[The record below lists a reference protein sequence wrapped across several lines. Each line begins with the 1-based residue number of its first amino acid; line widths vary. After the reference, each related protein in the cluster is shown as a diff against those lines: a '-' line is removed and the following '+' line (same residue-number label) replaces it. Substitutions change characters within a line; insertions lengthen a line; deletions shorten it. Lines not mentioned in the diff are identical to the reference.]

1 MTKENNP
8 FWSAGGLTHVREIQR
23 ELKQRLQPL
32 QDQLKAE
39 KDPAGRE
46 HLKSQIKELKK
57 EYAQKEK
64 MSNYSLFSRR

>member
-8 FWSAGGLTHVREIQR
+8 FWSTGGLTHVREIQR

-39 KDPAGRE
+39 KDPSVRE
-46 HLKSQIKELKK
+46 NLKSQIKELKK

-64 MSNYSLFSRR
+64 MSNYSLFSRH

>member
-8 FWSAGGLTHVREIQR
+8 FWSAGGLTHVRGIQR

-39 KDPAGRE
+39 KDAAVRGK
-46 HLKSQIKELKK
+46 LKGQIKELKK

-64 MSNYSLFSRR
+64 ISNYSLFSRY